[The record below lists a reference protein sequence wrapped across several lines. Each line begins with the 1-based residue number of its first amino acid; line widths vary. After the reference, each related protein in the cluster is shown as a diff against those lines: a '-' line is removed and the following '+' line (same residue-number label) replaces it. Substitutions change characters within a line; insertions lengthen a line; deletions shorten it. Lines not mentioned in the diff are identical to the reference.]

1 MPQNDDARSMN
12 LLRFDQT
19 SDLQQLNFRIGELWH
34 AMSSAQIQDRI
45 AQLLAQ
51 ADEAVRGDGLQKA
64 SNLLKE
70 ASHLD
75 PNNAQ
80 VKNAWLALQKRE
92 QTGDLINLLRSYLGS
107 GPESDGQKA
116 IQTLKQ
122 RRIPRAEADEAIH
135 LLLEPAREADLL
147 DPLTGTLLYV
157 SVDARKVLA
166 EKLWKPFSELFD
178 QFFERGEESFKA
190 LATLAFDEAVWTSKD
205 KQVLAQKDLFR
216 LGIAKLIDV
225 GVDHL
230 ERPMQLIARQL
241 SIAPDNVQNLVDEDI
256 FDVVLVCLDIRRE
269 PNLRRQAMLAT
280 SKILETTKERGETLF
295 GHFIT
300 SRVAKQTNDD
310 LIIAF
315 SVAAAV
321 FPMVPT
327 IAASLFMTDGFVQQ
341 LVPNLERNSEAA
353 SQGQR

>member
-1 MPQNDDARSMN
+1 
-12 LLRFDQT
+12 
-19 SDLQQLNFRIGELWH
+19 
-34 AMSSAQIQDRI
+34 MSSAEIQERI
-45 AQLLAQ
+45 SQLLTQ
-51 ADEAVRGDGLQKA
+51 AEEAVRNDDLQKA
-64 SNLLKE
+64 SLLLKE

-75 PNNAQ
+75 PDNTR
-80 VKNAWLALQKRE
+80 VKDAWLALQKRE
-92 QTGDLINLLRSYLGS
+92 QTGDLINLLGSYLGT
-107 GPESDGQKA
+107 GPETDGQKA
-116 IQTLKQ
+116 LQALKQ
-122 RRIPRAEADEAIH
+122 KRLPPAEAEEAVN

-147 DPLTGTLLYV
+147 DSLTGTLFYV

-166 EKLWKPFSELFD
+166 RKLSEPFSELFD
-178 QFFERGEESFKA
+178 QLFERGEESFKA

-205 KQVLAQKDLFR
+205 KQVAAQKDLFR

-230 ERPMQLIARQL
+230 DRPMQLIARQL
-241 SIAPDNVQNLVDEDI
+241 SVAPDNVKNLVDEDI

-269 PNLRRQAMLAT
+269 PILRRQAMLAT
-280 SKILETTKERGETLF
+280 SKLLETTKERGESLF
-295 GHFIT
+295 GSFIT
-300 SRVAKQTNDD
+300 SKVAKQTNDD

-327 IAASLFMTDGFVQQ
+327 VAASLFMTDGFVQQ